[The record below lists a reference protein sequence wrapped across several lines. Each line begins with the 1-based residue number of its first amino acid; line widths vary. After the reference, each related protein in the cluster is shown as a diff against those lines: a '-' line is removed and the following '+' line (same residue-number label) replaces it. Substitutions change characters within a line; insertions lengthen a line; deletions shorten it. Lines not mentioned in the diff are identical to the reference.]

1 MPLSR
6 YVSIADFE
14 HGPTGT
20 EFRLISWEIGDFNPY
35 KKNIE

>member
-20 EFRLISWEIGDFNPY
+20 EFHLISSEIGDFNPY